1 MEVLYGNMSL
11 HYICYV
17 FCMMA
22 LWLTDF
28 NPKHAAK
35 PMKENISY
43 VLTDDLPFFSFM
55 QKLEIIFQNTKKFT
69 LPPLLIWFCHL
80 TYLHEFWRRSRV
92 PLRWITCSNFLV
104 RCVDFQIQPISDLDH
119 WFQHQPLAHS
129 LGAFW
134 MTHSANRNSKTT
146 QWGTKVF
153 YLLKL
158 KLQCKPN

>member
-35 PMKENISY
+35 PMKENISC
-43 VLTDDLPFFSFM
+43 VFTDDLPFFFIHA
-55 QKLEIIFQNTKKFT
+55 EIIFRNTKKFT

-80 TYLHEFWRRSRV
+80 THLHEFWIRSKV

-104 RCVDFQIQPISDLDH
+104 CFIDFQIQPISDLDH
-119 WFQHQPLAHS
+119 WLQHQSLAHS

-134 MTHSANRNSKTT
+134 LTHTANKNSKTT
-146 QWGTKVF
+146 QWGTRVF

-158 KLQCKPN
+158 RLQWKPD